1 VTRHPSETQEWEEE
15 LLESWVETY
24 KKAMTTPI
32 LLRLIDSNQ
41 PVAASALAA
50 LVPEQTGLHLTE
62 RGLYR
67 TLRRLEDHGLI
78 QHTTSPA
85 PRTGAQRKDFRLTES
100 GARLLTALE
109 EQIRR
114 VDPHRRMTDARGRRS
129 PEPDSTIL

>member
-1 VTRHPSETQEWEEE
+1 
-15 LLESWVETY
+15 
-24 KKAMTTPI
+24 MTTPI

-50 LVPEQTGLHLTE
+50 LVPEQTGWHLTE

-114 VDPHRRMTDARGRRS
+114 VDPHRRTTDARG
-129 PEPDSTIL
+129 PTDAGA